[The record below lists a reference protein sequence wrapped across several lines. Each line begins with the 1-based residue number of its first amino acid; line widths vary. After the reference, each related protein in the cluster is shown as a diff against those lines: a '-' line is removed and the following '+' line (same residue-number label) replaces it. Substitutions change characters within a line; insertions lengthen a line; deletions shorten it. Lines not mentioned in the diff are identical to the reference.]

1 MGSVILTLHWDGLK
15 DVQNRLTRLI
25 IKIKTFFIF
34 VLEIHETVAECMIMA
49 NHWVARKIAEV
60 FPVFSLLRLHPPPKK
75 VFYVKFFLN
84 IVAQYLS
91 PLFVF
96 IIF

>member
-1 MGSVILTLHWDGLK
+1 MGSIILTLHWDGLK
-15 DVQNRLTRLI
+15 DVQNRLI
-25 IKIKTFFIF
+25 IKIKTFFVF

-75 VFYVKFFLN
+75 VFYV
-84 IVAQYLS
+84 
-91 PLFVF
+91 
-96 IIF
+96 